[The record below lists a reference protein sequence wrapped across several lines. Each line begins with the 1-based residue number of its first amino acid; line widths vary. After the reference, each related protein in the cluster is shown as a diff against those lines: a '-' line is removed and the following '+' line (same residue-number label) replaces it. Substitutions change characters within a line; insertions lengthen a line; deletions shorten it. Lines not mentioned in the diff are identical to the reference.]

1 MRAFAYLVWRS
12 GRNRIVSSVRRARSP
27 RYAAALIVGVLYLW
41 GFLFRPTTSGAVT
54 SVFLGQP
61 TEMVLTLLLVVTLA
75 GSWVFGS
82 DTTALAFTQA
92 ELSFLFPAPLSRRAL
107 IRYKLFRAQ
116 IVVLIN
122 AMIWVFVLRRGGGPL
137 PSVLRAISLWV
148 LFSSLNL
155 HRLGAA
161 LVRSSW
167 REHGAAGARRHRW
180 SIAAFALICAAVVAN
195 LVMHWSALTT
205 ASGVGAFFSTLA
217 NALTTAPG
225 WWALFP
231 FHAVIAPIFATTIP
245 EWAREMAPAV
255 VVLAIHAAWV
265 LRTDAAFE
273 DAAIDASA
281 ERARRLEAMR
291 TRRTLAA
298 TVAPRAAKATAPL
311 ATAGPPGLAIL
322 WKNILCLRRTA
333 QLRLLIGPVLMSI
346 AFGAAFSTDGAEPA
360 AIVTRSAAIFAVLL
374 VVFGGR
380 LIRNDLRQDM
390 QHLPLLK
397 TLPIA
402 PGDLMLAEVASAA
415 LPMAALQM
423 ALVLIAYVAALL
435 WADVPLTA
443 GTRLGIL
450 VASPVAIVALNGA
463 LLTIQ
468 NGIAV
473 LFPSWIRLGPAVTTG
488 VEALGQNVL
497 ATIANL
503 FSLAVALIIPM
514 VVAFAALSGLSAIDE
529 PGVAPLA
536 LAIVVAAAI
545 LGAETYAALRL
556 LGRAFAKAEPGN
568 AG

>member
-1 MRAFAYLVWRS
+1 MSAFFYLVWSS
-12 GRNRIVSSVRRARSP
+12 GRNRFLSSVRRVRSP

-54 SVFLGQP
+54 SIFVGPP
-61 TEMVLTLLLVVTLA
+61 TETVVTLLLVVTLM

-82 DTTALAFTQA
+82 DMTALAFTQA

-122 AMIWVFVLRRGGGPL
+122 ALIWVFVLRRGGGPL
-137 PSVLRAISLWV
+137 PSMLRAISLWA
-148 LFSSLNL
+148 LFSTLNL

-167 REHGAAGARRHRW
+167 REHGKTGARRHRW
-180 SIAAFALICAAVVAN
+180 SIAAFGIVGVSVIVNLIAHRVAIQ
-195 LVMHWSALTT
+195 S
-205 ASGVGAFFSTLA
+205 ASGVGQFFTTLA
-217 NALTTAPG
+217 HVLSSAPAS
-225 WWALFP
+225 WALLP
-231 FHAVIAPIFATTIP
+231 FHAIIAPTFATSVP
-245 EWAREMAPAV
+245 EWAREMLPAV
-255 VVLAIHAAWV
+255 AMLAAHAVWV

-273 DAAIDASA
+273 DAAIEASA

-291 TRRTLAA
+291 TRRTIAA
-298 TVAPRAAKATAPL
+298 TAAPRAVKAPAAL
-311 ATAGPPGLAIL
+311 AVAGPPAFAIF

-333 QLRLLIGPVLMSI
+333 QLRLLLGPLLMAI
-346 AFGAAFSTDGAEPA
+346 AFGAAFSTDGADTA
-360 AIVTRSAAIFAVLL
+360 AIISRSAAIFAGLL

-397 TLPIA
+397 SLPIA

-423 ALVLIAYVAALL
+423 LLLIIAYVASLL
-435 WADVPLTA
+435 WVDVPLTA
-443 GTRLGIL
+443 GVRMGIL
-450 VASPVAIVALNGA
+450 IAAPFAVVALNGA

-473 LFPSWIRLGPAVTTG
+473 LFPAWIRLGPAVTTG

-497 ATIANL
+497 ATVANL
-503 FSLAVALIIPM
+503 FSLGVALIIP
-514 VVAFAALSGLSAIDE
+514 ALVGITAVSAMDT
-529 PGVAPLA
+529 PGVSSFA
-536 LAIVVAAAI
+536 LAIIVAAAI
-545 LGAETYAALRL
+545 LGAETYGAMRL
-556 LGRAFAKAEPGN
+556 LGRAFAKAEPGST
-568 AG
+568 G